1 MWGVAGEAAWTH
13 KYHSLQVG
21 VSTKTSRVYVLPPP
35 MGLGPELQ
43 IAGLAALPTELLLA
57 AVGLSL

>member
-1 MWGVAGEAAWTH
+1 MWGVAVEAARTL

-21 VSTKTSRVYVLPPP
+21 VSTKTSGVYALPPP
-35 MGLGPELQ
+35 RGLGTELQ